1 MGLTH
6 KQSLMYSPYVEQAD
20 VFRAIADPTRRALLD
35 LLAGQ
40 EHSVAAL
47 GKRFEMSQPAI
58 SQHLRVLREA
68 RLVRERKL
76 GRQRMYRLDPEPLRE
91 AYDWLGHYERFWR
104 EKLLALGEHLR
115 KTDTADVKRKPH
127 TPRR

>member
-1 MGLTH
+1 M
-6 KQSLMYSPYVEQAD
+6 EQAD

-40 EHSVAAL
+40 EHSVSAL
-47 GKRFEMSQPAI
+47 VDRFEMTQPAI
-58 SQHLRVLREA
+58 SQHLRVLRDA
-68 RLVRERKL
+68 GLVRERKL
-76 GRQRMYRLDPEPLRE
+76 GRQRFYRLDPEPLRD

-115 KTDTADVKRKPH
+115 KTGTADGKKKSR
-127 TPRR
+127 TTRR